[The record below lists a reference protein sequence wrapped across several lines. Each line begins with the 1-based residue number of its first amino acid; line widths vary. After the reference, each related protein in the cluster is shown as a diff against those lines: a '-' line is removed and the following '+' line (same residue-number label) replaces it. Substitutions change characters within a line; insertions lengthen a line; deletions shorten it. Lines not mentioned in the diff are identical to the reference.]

1 MKHLVIQLPQ
11 HQHTTHTSTPPPP
24 TSTPTYTHTH
34 IPTHTPHTPPPTPTH
49 TLSYQEADGFKDAFL
64 EEVLIVLEPQ
74 DGRVCV
80 FVSSLEHVQ
89 ALVANIL
96 HATQFTLSHCVREVC
111 VCGGGGGRG
120 EEGGGGRRR
129 EEGKGGRRGEEL
141 RKREEGRRREGGGCK
156 ESRQMYSMC
165 VCVTRKQTN
174 KKRGGCQLG
183 TRYG

>member
-11 HQHTTHTSTPPPP
+11 HQHTKHTSTP
-24 TSTPTYTHTH
+24 TPTHP
-34 IPTHTPHTPPPTPTH
+34 PTHTPHTPHTPHTHTH

-96 HATQFTLSHCVREVC
+96 HATQFTLSHCV
-111 VCGGGGGRG
+111 
-120 EEGGGGRRR
+120 
-129 EEGKGGRRGEEL
+129 
-141 RKREEGRRREGGGCK
+141 
-156 ESRQMYSMC
+156 
-165 VCVTRKQTN
+165 
-174 KKRGGCQLG
+174 
-183 TRYG
+183 